1 MGILLLLATSYFLPN
16 MTQDTSSARHLLC
29 SGSKRPQQSSNTSSL
44 TRFKVLEAIRIFHKL
59 SSYFRGFISQD
70 KVNGFLEPPS
80 QCVSLLFSGTIF
92 NFLGH
97 FGNKKEF
104 LLGHYTRQSALQ
116 LLQFHLL
123 LRIAKTNRPS
133 CHLGQ
138 DHHQHCRQVKHVQGP
153 ASCSCAR
160 FNLGHKRKQM

>member
-80 QCVSLLFSGTIF
+80 QCVSLLFLVTIF

-104 LLGHYTRQSALQ
+104 LLGHYTRHTECSPIITISPTLENS
-116 LLQFHLL
+116 
-123 LRIAKTNRPS
+123 TN
-133 CHLGQ
+133 
-138 DHHQHCRQVKHVQGP
+138 K
-153 ASCSCAR
+153 
-160 FNLGHKRKQM
+160 